1 MGEDEARALLRKIL
15 SPAEA
20 QSLVQALAEPT
31 PRPPVSS
38 GLAGYF
44 AAAPKAS
51 RNVETKVETKT
62 ETKPEIGYLKVCSNG
77 QVGYLPIANLS
88 KARQIDPNLKVLD
101 EPEGERPG

>member
-1 MGEDEARALLRKIL
+1 VGEDEVRALLRKIL

-20 QSLVQALAEPT
+20 QSLVQSLAEPA
-31 PRPPVSS
+31 PRPSANS

-51 RNVETKVETKT
+51 RNVENRVESSP
-62 ETKPEIGYLKVCSNG
+62 ETGYLKVSSNG
-77 QVGYLPIANLS
+77 QVGYLPRANLS

-101 EPEGERPG
+101 EPGGDRPG